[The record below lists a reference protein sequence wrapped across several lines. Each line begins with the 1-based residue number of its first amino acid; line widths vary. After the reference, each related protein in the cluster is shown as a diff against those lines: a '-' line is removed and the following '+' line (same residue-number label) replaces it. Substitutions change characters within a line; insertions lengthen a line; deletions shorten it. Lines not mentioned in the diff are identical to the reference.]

1 MDSTDLSE
9 VIKKHLLDIFDDT
22 LKFRKSSA
30 LTTHESAHISR
41 EVHTKI
47 NIKACFDV
55 WSLNE
60 LLCRCVVVEGKLF
73 ISKKTPGRKTARF
86 SRAEATEIDQF
97 TLADPKSITRAVN
110 AVIAHLE
117 FCLET
122 LMKKIEPIKK
132 ALEKVQEYKET
143 V

>member
-1 MDSTDLSE
+1 MDSQTLSE
-9 VIKKHLLDIFDDT
+9 VIKAHLVDIFDDS
-22 LKFRKSSA
+22 LSFRPSSA
-30 LTTHESAHISR
+30 LSNHEAAHISR
-41 EVHTKI
+41 EIRVKV
-47 NIKACFDV
+47 NIKACFDI

-60 LLCRCVVVEGKLF
+60 LLCRCVVAEGRFF

-86 SRAEATEIDQF
+86 NRADPTEIDQF

-110 AVIAHLE
+110 AVITHLE

-122 LMKKIEPIKK
+122 LMKKIAPIQK